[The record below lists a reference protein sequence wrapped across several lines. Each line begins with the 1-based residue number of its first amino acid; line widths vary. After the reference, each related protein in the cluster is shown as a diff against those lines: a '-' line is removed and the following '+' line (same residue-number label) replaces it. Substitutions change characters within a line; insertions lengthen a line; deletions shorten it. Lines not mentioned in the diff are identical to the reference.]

1 MLQHSYEYT
10 CFVIARFLWL
20 DDSVE
25 DSGGSGEGAGDLNS
39 KKTKQ
44 YPLFV
49 TSGKVFVLFF
59 FFGGGGLHPNRPRTR
74 PQDWSGM
81 RPWPAVK
88 SQKFTGSSR
97 VLVPLTP
104 GAQTIKEF

>member
-59 FFGGGGLHPNRPRTR
+59 FFGGGGAAPKQAKDTATR
-74 PQDWSGM
+74 
-81 RPWPAVK
+81 
-88 SQKFTGSSR
+88 
-97 VLVPLTP
+97 LVRHAPLARSEVP
-104 GAQTIKEF
+104 KVHGE